1 MLKRL
6 LKPKQLSWLKTNL
19 PSWRRQWTN
28 LTRIEPKILELNFSP
43 KLSLQ
48 LHHISLSTKLL
59 RLRKR
64 MAEKDVESAVA
75 SQIISKR
82 EIYGLQYHGR
92 YILRTLHGRMKISI
106 YSKTEKGTKLR
117 SYEVRN
123 HPILKTII
131 WSCTKFPEHT
141 SEWVGHF
148 CSDCR
153 FFLQKKVKSRNN
165 LLSFIFWKTS
175 DFFQYRISSLIAK
188 MCFCVNV
195 SFERQADERL
205 QASKF
210 YHQEIL
216 ISPRHFWGHQHSSLP
231 FPIPN

>member
-1 MLKRL
+1 MVLV
-6 LKPKQLSWLKTNL
+6 LSK
-19 PSWRRQWTN
+19 
-28 LTRIEPKILELNFSP
+28 
-43 KLSLQ
+43 
-48 LHHISLSTKLL
+48 LSTKLL

-64 MAEKDVESAVA
+64 MAEKEVESAVA

-82 EIYGLQYHGR
+82 EIHGLQYYGG
-92 YILRTLHGRMKISI
+92 YILRTLHGRMKKSI

-153 FFLQKKVKSRNN
+153 FFLQKRVKSRNN
-165 LLSFIFWKTS
+165 LLSFIFWETS

-188 MCFCVNV
+188 KCFCVNV
-195 SFERQADERL
+195 RFEWQADERL
-205 QASKF
+205 QARKF
-210 YHQEIL
+210 DHQEIL
-216 ISPRHFWGHQHSSLP
+216 ISPRHF
-231 FPIPN
+231 